1 MYIHNPTIYLHL
13 NLESERVPYVMTK
26 LTFILSPYINTYIV
40 ICIRGNVLHSYS
52 IYLPKHHRDEITLF
66 SSNVVL
72 FVSSTYVCTT
82 LFSCNVALFVSSTY
96 ICTTYI
102 HIKYNKA

>member
-1 MYIHNPTIYLHL
+1 MYMHNPTIYLHL

-26 LTFILSPYINTYIV
+26 LAFIFSPYINTYIV
-40 ICIRGNVLHSYS
+40 ICIRENVFHTYS
-52 IYLPKHHRDEITLF
+52 SYLPKHHRDEITLF

-82 LFSCNVALFVSSTY
+82 LSSSNVALFVFCTY
-96 ICTTYI
+96 NCI
-102 HIKYNKA
+102 HTHKV